1 MKDYGFDLE
10 KIGQGYELSNAMN
23 SLEKDLEKNLLNYN
37 QNPIDKFCLE
47 NVMTK
52 WNSEG
57 TKRMPIKVKGSP
69 EMKIDGAV
77 TMLICYETLDRYRK
91 EYMDIINRR

>member
-1 MKDYGFDLE
+1 
-10 KIGQGYELSNAMN
+10 
-23 SLEKDLEKNLLNYN
+23 
-37 QNPIDKFCLE
+37 
-47 NVMTK
+47 
-52 WNSEG
+52 
-57 TKRMPIKVKGSP
+57 MPIKVKGSP